1 MNTPYRMPSL
11 RSLYAFTYAGR
22 YLSFKEAA
30 DALFLTA
37 SAVSHQVRNLEDFL
51 GVPLFVRK
59 TRALAFTDAG
69 EKYFNF
75 LDEMF
80 ARLETETH
88 QLWAEFG
95 RKIIRLNVPP
105 FFANELL
112 LPNLAALQ
120 ALMPETDIRVTTQTS
135 LMKEHSAEADLSVL
149 LGENDDWP
157 ELVTYPL
164 FTRRLV
170 VAAAPST
177 IEGFDRKDF
186 NSLDG
191 QTLIIHE
198 NRPKAWANWARA
210 VGVPTPKAGKILR
223 FDSMSTLVEAA
234 ARGLGFAIVSWPLS
248 KTWFESGQLV
258 RVYDTEWVTD
268 ECFHLAHRPGE
279 QERLDIGR
287 TIDWMLQEL
296 RDDA

>member
-95 RKIIRLNVPP
+95 RKII
-105 FFANELL
+105 ANM
-112 LPNLAALQ
+112 
-120 ALMPETDIRVTTQTS
+120 LMIGFINEI
-135 LMKEHSAEADLSVL
+135 A
-149 LGENDDWP
+149 
-157 ELVTYPL
+157 ELVSRDSL
-164 FTRRLV
+164 LR
-170 VAAAPST
+170 T
-177 IEGFDRKDF
+177 IEGSVPPGTEEL
-186 NSLDG
+186 NIAASEMG
-191 QTLIIHE
+191 
-198 NRPKAWANWARA
+198 AR
-210 VGVPTPKAGKILR
+210 L
-223 FDSMSTLVEAA
+223 AA
-234 ARGLGFAIVSWPLS
+234 AQMGVE
-248 KTWFESGQLV
+248 K
-258 RVYDTEWVTD
+258 
-268 ECFHLAHRPGE
+268 
-279 QERLDIGR
+279 
-287 TIDWMLQEL
+287 
-296 RDDA
+296 